1 MNTGILPVYFVR
13 RPSVSEKDAS
23 VAPKQIM
30 TKPTRW
36 IPNEQVMKALRKDK
50 GLLVRNP
57 SPLFGARL
65 VKEYCAFLF
74 RSVIPNLIG
83 YVIFLP

>member
-13 RPSVSEKDAS
+13 RPSVSEKNAS

-36 IPNEQVMKALRKDK
+36 IPNEQVMNALRKDK
-50 GLLVRNP
+50 GLLVKI
-57 SPLFGARL
+57 PLR
-65 VKEYCAFLF
+65 FLAH
-74 RSVIPNLIG
+74 VL
-83 YVIFLP
+83 